1 MNNLVDKKSK
11 TITGIQ
17 YNEYISTILN
27 TLKSVAFHEIYVR
40 VSDNEDGKWKELTL

>member
-1 MNNLVDKKSK
+1 MNNFVHKNSK

-27 TLKSVAFHEIYVR
+27 TLKSVAFHEIYVKP
-40 VSDNEDGKWKELTL
+40 SNN